1 MASNT
6 STEGSASWPSAAAL
20 QADQAAKELSERV
33 AEIVGRL
40 NLAYAE
46 LVQVIAEADATE
58 AWAGPGLRSLEHW
71 LAWQAGVSNATA
83 KQLHQV
89 SDALTTH
96 PKITSL
102 FQDGLLTLDQTAAA
116 VMVLPDYDQH
126 LADLVPKAT
135 VAQIRTAARCARPP
149 RERSQDDPPTYQDQ
163 LNFFRDDDGW
173 MHGDF
178 RLGPDRGETFRNA
191 LNEARDRMYTDGST
205 NVSWSDVLIEI
216 LEQSLSSQPS
226 DRARRYDTFL
236 FVDPTQPIQGRWADG
251 ITVNIGLQQLFTCDG
266 WIHPVIVDNGVP
278 VSVGRAQRTV
288 PERTRRLVHHR
299 DNGVCQV
306 PWCNRSR
313 GLEVHH
319 ITHWEHL
326 GPTETWNLLL
336 ICRHCHRAVHLGEF
350 QIIGN
355 ADRPQT
361 LQFLGPTGYPIRRP
375 SPKLD
380 PAPNWKRP
388 TTPYQ
393 HPIGERID
401 WLWFDLP
408 PPQAS

>member
-236 FVDPTQPIQGRWADG
+236 FVDPTQPIQGRWA
-251 ITVNIGLQQLFTCDG
+251 C
-266 WIHPVIVDNGVP
+266 
-278 VSVGRAQRTV
+278 RT
-288 PERTRRLVHHR
+288 
-299 DNGVCQV
+299 
-306 PWCNRSR
+306 
-313 GLEVHH
+313 
-319 ITHWEHL
+319 
-326 GPTETWNLLL
+326 
-336 ICRHCHRAVHLGEF
+336 
-350 QIIGN
+350 
-355 ADRPQT
+355 
-361 LQFLGPTGYPIRRP
+361 
-375 SPKLD
+375 
-380 PAPNWKRP
+380 
-388 TTPYQ
+388 
-393 HPIGERID
+393 
-401 WLWFDLP
+401 
-408 PPQAS
+408 